1 MHRSGSIRLHR
12 QTRQQRALAVHA
24 QVLAGAVRRSEGA
37 ALRIERA
44 RTDLEEIEIQLLLE
58 GIRLCYGYDFPE
70 YALSPLPRGLMAGM
84 CPRSVLPAAG
94 IHDREP

>member
-12 QTRQQRALAVHA
+12 QASQQRALAVHA

-37 ALRIERA
+37 ALRIARA

-58 GIRLCYGYDFPE
+58 GIRRCYGYDFRE
-70 YALSPLPRGLMAGM
+70 YALTPLRRAWTAGVERGGGHTV
-84 CPRSVLPAAG
+84 SAARG
-94 IHDREP
+94 R